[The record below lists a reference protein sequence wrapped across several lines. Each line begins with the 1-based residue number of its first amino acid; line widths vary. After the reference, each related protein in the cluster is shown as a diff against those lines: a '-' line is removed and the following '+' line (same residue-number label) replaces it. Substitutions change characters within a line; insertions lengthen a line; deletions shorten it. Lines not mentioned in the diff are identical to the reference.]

1 MKPYGL
7 SLLVFTLTSALAL
20 SANAADISTP
30 GGGLKD
36 GKYVPYWGGF
46 YVGASIGA
54 GGSETDVNGI
64 DTGSAFKNTTYGV
77 FGGAH
82 AGYNFQ
88 RGNYVFGPEIDLGG
102 LGLSHSANNG
112 GDISS
117 KIDSGF
123 YFDATA
129 RLGYTMGQML
139 VYAKGGYAF
148 YDGSV
153 AVTDAGTTFK
163 TSGLSGWTAGGGMEY
178 SLNPAWSLKWEI
190 LYFDFD
196 TQRLTNPVNSDR
208 FDNHL
213 TVHTA
218 VGGVNYHIG
227 SVYEPL
233 K

>member
-1 MKPYGL
+1 M
-7 SLLVFTLTSALAL
+7 AL
-20 SANAADISTP
+20 SANAADLSAP
-30 GGGLKD
+30 GGLKD

-54 GGSETDVNGI
+54 GGTEMDVNGL
-64 DTGSAFKNTTYGV
+64 DEGGAFKNSTYGV
-77 FGGAH
+77 FGGAQ

-88 RGNYVFGPEIDLGG
+88 RGNFVFGPEIDLGG
-102 LGLSHSANNG
+102 LDLSHSANNG
-112 GDISS
+112 GDIVS

-123 YFDATA
+123 YLDVTA

-153 AVTDAGTTFK
+153 GITDVGQATFK

-178 SLNPAWSLKWEI
+178 SLSPAWSLKWEV
-190 LYFDFD
+190 LYFDFG
-196 TQRLTNPVNSDR
+196 TERLINPVDSDR
-208 FDNHL
+208 YDNHL

-218 VGGVNYHIG
+218 KGGVNYHIG